1 MMKTNMKK
9 YRVHFKVHEV
19 SKRYVEV
26 EATTEAEARSL
37 SQDILSEGDPCGWKE
52 YSYNSDESFQRTE
65 EV

>member
-1 MMKTNMKK
+1 MKK

-26 EATTEAEARSL
+26 EAATEAEARSL
-37 SQDILSEGDPCGWKE
+37 SQYILDEGDPCGWHE
-52 YSYNSDESFQRTE
+52 YSYNGGENFQYTE